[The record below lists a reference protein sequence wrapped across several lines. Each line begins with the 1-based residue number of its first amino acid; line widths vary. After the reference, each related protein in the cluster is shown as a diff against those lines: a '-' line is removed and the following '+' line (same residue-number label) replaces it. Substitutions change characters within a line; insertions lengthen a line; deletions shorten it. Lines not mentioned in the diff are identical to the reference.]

1 MNGAPGRSRT
11 CGLRNRNP
19 SLYPAE
25 LRVQNVVGPARAIS
39 ETVRFQHINFL
50 QLKLP
55 RFLCLKFS
63 IDLSSLH
70 ERQLIPAGC
79 KGGAP
84 EFAARLPV

>member
-1 MNGAPGRSRT
+1 
-11 CGLRNRNP
+11 
-19 SLYPAE
+19 
-25 LRVQNVVGPARAIS
+25 VQNVVGPVRAIS

-50 QLKLP
+50 QLKP
-55 RFLCLKFS
+55 PHFLCLKFR